1 MEELIEID
9 SGLDVQV
16 NGEIEMEIMLQ
27 SLHNI
32 GEIIFFRSVV
42 TNHQHLGEGQ
52 IVKTTNI
59 MRRGKMYQTTNI
71 MRRGKL

>member
-27 SLHNI
+27 FLHNT
-32 GEIIFFRSVV
+32 GEIIFFRLVV

-52 IVKTTNI
+52 IVKKTTS
-59 MRRGKMYQTTNI
+59 
-71 MRRGKL
+71 